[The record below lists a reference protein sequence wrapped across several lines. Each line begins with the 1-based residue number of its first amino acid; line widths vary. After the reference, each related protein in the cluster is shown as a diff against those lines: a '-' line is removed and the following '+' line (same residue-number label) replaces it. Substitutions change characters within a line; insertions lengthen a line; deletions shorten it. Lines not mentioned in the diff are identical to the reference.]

1 MVTWLVVT
9 LAAVGLAAGVIR
21 PFLPETIQMPSK
33 SMYPTLLVGDRVFAD
48 KLHRTPKRG
57 DVILFKYPLDQ
68 SADYIKR
75 VIGLAGDVVEIS
87 HGTVRVNGVE
97 LPREVVQKNCPKG
110 PDGITIFENAIPCV
124 LWNETVDGHTYKI
137 GTDTVMGERPMQRIV
152 VPPGTVFV
160 IGDNRDNSSDSR
172 VWGSVRLESIKGT
185 VTFILG
191 SSAQGGV
198 RWDRVDTLER

>member
-1 MVTWLVVT
+1 
-9 LAAVGLAAGVIR
+9 
-21 PFLPETIQMPSK
+21 MPSK

-124 LWNETVDGHTYKI
+124 LWSWESARCNESSC
-137 GTDTVMGERPMQRIV
+137 RL
-152 VPPGTVFV
+152 VPF
-160 IGDNRDNSSDSR
+160 S
-172 VWGSVRLESIKGT
+172 
-185 VTFILG
+185 
-191 SSAQGGV
+191 SSATTATTARTPAFGAPSGSRASRGQ
-198 RWDRVDTLER
+198 